1 MKELKEMKASPEEKT
16 KMIKCLLNKS
26 DFGGKYNIKDLEAR
40 LEGLDLEDFD
50 NVWEKLTSDER
61 EMFENRVKSGNM
73 NFIEMWEPW
82 WSKKYK

>member
-1 MKELKEMKASPEEKT
+1 MKELKEMKASPEEKE
-16 KMIKCLLNKS
+16 KMIKCLLNES
-26 DFGGKYNIKDLEAR
+26 DFSGKYNIKDLEAR